1 MDIVNKYGGK
11 PVWREGGREEGREGG
26 RKGGRER
33 GRERAMCVNFLA
45 LVLYVYIILHFVA
58 DSKWQVYQEA

>member
-1 MDIVNKYGGK
+1 MVESRYGG
-11 PVWREGGREEGREGG
+11 REGGRKGGREEGREGG
-26 RKGGRER
+26 REGGREEE
-33 GRERAMCVNFLA
+33 RERAMCVNFLA